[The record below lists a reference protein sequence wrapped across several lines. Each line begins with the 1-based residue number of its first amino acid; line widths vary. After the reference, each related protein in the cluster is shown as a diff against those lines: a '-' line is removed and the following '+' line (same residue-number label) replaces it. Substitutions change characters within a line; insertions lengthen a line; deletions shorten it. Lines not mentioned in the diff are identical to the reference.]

1 MEINDA
7 ETHARLWTKK
17 LIKAVAF
24 AVKHHGSQVRKF
36 NGEPYVMHPIRV
48 AERLLQYDPKCSTE
62 MVYAALFHDLLED
75 SKTVK
80 EDEIDSEFGA
90 ETLSLVKE
98 LTNNREKVA
107 SMGKTQYL
115 CEKIC
120 FLSGCALTVKLCD
133 RLDNIFDIQTE
144 HAWSAEYAKQTYQM
158 LDSLEKGGIRLDSAQ
173 CALCSGIKYKLQQ
186 AGYFESSF

>member
-48 AERLLQYDPKCSTE
+48 AERLLQYDPECSTP
-62 MVYAALFHDLLED
+62 MIYAALFHDLLED
-75 SKTVK
+75 STTVK
-80 EDEIDSEFGA
+80 EDEIASEFGE
-90 ETLSLVKE
+90 ETLRIVKE
-98 LTNNREKVA
+98 LTNDKEKIA
-107 SMGKTQYL
+107 SVGKTQYL

-120 FLSGCALTVKLCD
+120 SLSNSALTVKLCD
-133 RLDNIFDIQTE
+133 RLDNLSDIQPE
-144 HAWSAEYAKQTYQM
+144 HAWSAEYAKQTWKM
-158 LDSLEKGGIRLDSAQ
+158 LDSREKHINWFSSAQ
-173 CALCSGIKYKLQQ
+173 SALYSGIKYKLQQ